1 VTVRRKSGGFFG
13 DLLAVSAKL
22 PWPVGVG
29 AAVVSFFAFH
39 ALAGMEVGT
48 VVSTQEIG
56 AVAAKKMFQ
65 MIGKIG
71 QIVVPIT
78 CLAGAAV
85 GYLKQRRRIDASGS
99 VTDTGRSAEARVS
112 GSPAVNSAEHA
123 AGCPVCGSPM
133 VRRQARRGANAGGH
147 FYGCSRYP
155 ACKGI
160 RAE

>member
-1 VTVRRKSGGFFG
+1 MRRKSGGFFG

-39 ALAGMEVGT
+39 ALAGMDVGT

-56 AVAAKKMFQ
+56 AVAARKMFQ
-65 MIGKIG
+65 MIGMIG
-71 QIVVPIT
+71 QVVVPVT
-78 CLAGAAV
+78 CLVGAAV
-85 GYLKQRRRIDASGS
+85 GYLKQRQRIESSASA
-99 VTDTGRSAEARVS
+99 DAEADSAGSRVS
-112 GSPAVNSAEHA
+112 GSPTVNSAEHA
-123 AGCPVCGSPM
+123 ADCPVCGSPM

>member
-1 VTVRRKSGGFFG
+1 VRRSSGGFFG

-29 AAVVSFFAFH
+29 AAVVSFLAFH
-39 ALAGMEVGT
+39 TLAAMEVGT
-48 VVSTQEIG
+48 GVSTNEIG

-65 MIGKIG
+65 VIGWIG
-71 QIVVPIT
+71 QFVIPIA
-78 CLAGAAV
+78 CLVGAAV
-85 GYLKQRRRIDASGS
+85 GYLKRRRIDASASASANGH
-99 VTDTGRSAEARVS
+99 SAESRVS
-112 GSPAVNSAEHA
+112 GSPTVNSAEHA

>member
-1 VTVRRKSGGFFG
+1 MVRRKSGGFFD

-29 AAVVSFFAFH
+29 TAVVSFFAFH

-65 MIGKIG
+65 TIGMIG
-71 QIVVPIT
+71 QFVVPIT
-78 CLAGAAV
+78 CLVGAAV
-85 GYLKQRRRIDASGS
+85 GYLKQRRRIDASVS
-99 VTDTGRSAEARVS
+99 TTAKVHSAWSRVS
-112 GSPAVNSAEHA
+112 GSPTVNSAEHA
-123 AGCPVCGSPM
+123 ASCPVCGSPM
-133 VRRQARRGANAGGH
+133 VRRQARRRANAGGH

-155 ACKGI
+155 ACKGT